1 MTGGVVVRIS
11 KVSIGKPAKGRPH
24 TLAQRNAIRTAVRQM
39 LAQVVAGDVTDI
51 MGHRRGACRHCFGD
65 GFRYQWRSPAEY
77 AEALRA
83 HLHDNGPCP
92 DLGGGTGYS
101 RGRAPNPDCP
111 RCEGKGISYVEIAD
125 SPSLGEG
132 QRMMLTGI
140 RQTPDG
146 IDLRFAD
153 RIAAARLIVQLD
165 RGASGERPLP
175 KPPATPAS
183 KSLAAPVPTMTIQV
197 PAKAPLDVTRRPYRP
212 DEGG

>member
-11 KVSIGKPAKGRPH
+11 KDSMGKPAKGRPD

-39 LAQVVAGDVTDI
+39 LAQIVSGDVTDI

-77 AEALRA
+77 AGALRA

-92 DLGGGTGYS
+92 DLGGGIGYS
-101 RGRAPNPDCP
+101 QGRAPNPDCP
-111 RCEGKGISYVEIAD
+111 RCEGKGITYVEITD
-125 SPSLGEG
+125 SPSLAQG

-153 RIAAARLIVQLD
+153 RIAAARLIAQLD
-165 RGASGERPLP
+165 RGAAEERPLP
-175 KPPATPAS
+175 KQLPTPAS
-183 KSLAAPVPTMTIQV
+183 TPLPAPVAAMTIQV
-197 PAKAPLDVTRRPYRP
+197 PAKVPAEETRRPYRP